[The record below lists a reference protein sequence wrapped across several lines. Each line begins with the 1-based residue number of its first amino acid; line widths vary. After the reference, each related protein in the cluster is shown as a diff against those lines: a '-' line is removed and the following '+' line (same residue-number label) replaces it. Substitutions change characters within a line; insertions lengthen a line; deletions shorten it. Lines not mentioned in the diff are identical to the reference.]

1 MEIYQ
6 KNILEYNISKAY
18 IRKEERSKS
27 SNCSHLRKLEKEEK
41 IQRKWKK
48 RKKMNTEISE
58 IKTRKSVEKKSLTP
72 KAVSVNRLIKS
83 TSL

>member
-1 MEIYQ
+1 M
-6 KNILEYNISKAY
+6 SKAY

-27 SNCSHLRKLEKEEK
+27 GNCSHLRKLEKEEK

-58 IKTRKSVEKKSLTP
+58 IKNRKSVEKKSLTP
-72 KAVSVNRLIKS
+72 KAVSVNRLIKP